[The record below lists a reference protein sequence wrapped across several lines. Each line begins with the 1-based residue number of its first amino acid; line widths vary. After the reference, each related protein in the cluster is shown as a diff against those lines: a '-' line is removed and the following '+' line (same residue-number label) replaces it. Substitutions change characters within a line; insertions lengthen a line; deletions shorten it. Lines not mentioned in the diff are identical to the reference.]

1 MKNSFKRL
9 LGLIAL
15 FTLLFMFSCTEDLNE
30 SNKADSIHGIKKTKI
45 TFDEIKDNQKI
56 LNEINTITQKQ
67 QEFKRNNKLIY
78 DSANEFYIDTDNI
91 ILQEGSLGKSYTF
104 NILRASESP
113 YVENLTIHI
122 DNQNGSIAILAIYNL
137 TEVEKEI
144 ILNGGAIADIN
155 QKTLIFPVNGLPT
168 EFMTGYTSKEA
179 PVTGITI
186 YQFSNGQCGVIDH
199 IENLGAEGSMIYY
212 TVVPCPVVDA
222 GGSGSGSSSSSSSGS
237 FTFGYDYTV
246 NSNNQSTTTSNTS
259 TGGGSSSGNYI
270 IPHVMTADQKKKKE
284 FLMNLDDNQE
294 DCYNSLNVS
303 QKDDILDYIGSL
315 TAIGNNS
322 TNCSSNNSQ
331 EEQFNEVEDLMAAM
345 CGNPDMTFDVQK
357 SLKSPANI
365 DFSAID
371 TTTPEG
377 IKLNCIFNK
386 LAYSCSFEN
395 LFVTTFGVNNKINVK
410 FEIVDSFANPNT
422 LGNCQMVPNDDNT
435 SYNNLIKIKRSL
447 LQENANGI
455 GNASNIKIAKVI
467 IHELIH
473 AYLNIKLKNCNQG
486 ASLPFINNLEL
497 GQLIQSFY
505 QNFNCEID
513 FGGSPQSQHSFMF
526 DFLIPTFQT
535 IFQETRDVLI
545 SESNINYAN
554 SIHFSDTNLG
564 VDENWNW
571 DNFYKYITL
580 NGLHQCE
587 SFNLEIST
595 NPTENYLFNI
605 YSNEENSFI
614 KTCL

>member
-67 QEFKRNNKLIY
+67 QEFKNNNKLIY

-386 LAYSCSFEN
+386 LMNTCEFKEIFYNVFSDN
-395 LFVTTFGVNNKINVK
+395 DRINIK
-410 FEIVDSFANPNT
+410 FEISNLLESVNGAK
-422 LGNCQMVPNDDNT
+422 T
-435 SYNNLIKIKRSL
+435 SGSYS
-447 LQENANGI
+447 NGI
-455 GNASNIKIAKVI
+455 LNQTIKVNQNWLTGFDASDIKTAQAIL
-467 IHELIH
+467 HECIH
-473 AYLNIKLKNCNQG
+473 AYLNVKKIECQTNTSLTDINAWELDDLINQIFITNG
-486 ASLPFINNLEL
+486 ACVFSSEPANQDQHHFMFNNL
-497 GQLIQSFY
+497 
-505 QNFNCEID
+505 
-513 FGGSPQSQHSFMF
+513 
-526 DFLIPTFQT
+526 IPHLSSLMA
-535 IFQETRDVLI
+535 DLKDSLI
-545 SESNINYAN
+545 SLQDQTAIE
-554 SIHFSDTNLG
+554 G
-564 VDENWNW
+564 
-571 DNFYKYITL
+571 
-580 NGLHQCE
+580 
-587 SFNLEIST
+587 
-595 NPTENYLFNI
+595 PNYLFNPTTGELI
-605 YSNEENSFI
+605 PHSWDDFFKYLAMDGLDHTTSFI
-614 KTCL
+614 NEVTNVPLEFAKYIHYSVHKAQISQNSNCND